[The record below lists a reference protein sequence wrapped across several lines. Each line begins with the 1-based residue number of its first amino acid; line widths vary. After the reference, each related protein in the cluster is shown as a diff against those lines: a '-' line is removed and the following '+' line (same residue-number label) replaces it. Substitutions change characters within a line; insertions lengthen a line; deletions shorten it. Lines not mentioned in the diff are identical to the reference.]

1 MLPALMESTL
11 EPPDRHH
18 LAAALGWLGLG
29 NWHEAL
35 LELEK
40 ISPQNRNAPA
50 VLLTAYDVAAA
61 SKDWG
66 TAADVADKMVDVMRD
81 APGVWLS
88 LAYAVRR
95 KAGGGIEQAR
105 TILTKAEQKFPGEA
119 MIAYNL
125 ACYECQLGNLEPAR
139 DWLDKAM
146 ARADAKEVRALA
158 LKDADLEPLW
168 GELRRP

>member
-1 MLPALMESTL
+1 METTL

-18 LAAALGWLGLG
+18 LSAALGWLGLG
-29 NWHEAL
+29 NWREAR

-50 VLLTAYDVAAA
+50 VLLTAYDVSAA

-66 TAADVADKMVDVMRD
+66 QAADVADKMVDVMRD

-95 KAGGGIEQAR
+95 KPGGGIDQAR
-105 TILTKAEQKFPGEA
+105 KILTKAEQKFPGEA
-119 MIAYNL
+119 LIAYNL
-125 ACYECQLGNLEPAR
+125 SCYECQLGNLEQAR

-146 ARADAKEVRALA
+146 ARGDAKQVRALA
-158 LKDADLEPLW
+158 LKDVDLEPLW
-168 GELRRP
+168 KQIRGR